1 MAAFGLA
8 GLFFAFLGEAAF
20 FSAGLATAG
29 GAAAAAA
36 AFLAGDFFFG
46 LVFLAGFVAAD
57 SFAGSLKLPLAPWL
71 LLEAWTSSFL
81 FNILR
86 RATLTWLAAFSSTL

>member
-29 GAAAAAA
+29 AAAAA

>member
-1 MAAFGLA
+1 MATFGLA

-20 FSAGLATAG
+20 FSAGLATA

-57 SFAGSLKLPLAPWL
+57 SFAGSLKL
-71 LLEAWTSSFL
+71 F
-81 FNILR
+81 R
-86 RATLTWLAAFSSTL
+86 RRFFSEVE